1 MIKRFYRYFLLP
13 ALVKVAMPARGGSR
27 RAPITYPDRTL
38 VGNDTTWKASKVS
51 KALATF
57 FLATVS
63 KRVTRASGWSSAA
76 LLCLLQAAP
85 VSAASLE
92 GEATYLERIMPPAGA
107 VLVVSL
113 EDTARADAPSTELA
127 ASRMRLAGEPPY
139 RWRLD
144 YDERLVNSTS
154 RPVLRARIE
163 TPEGLWMSTDTV
175 MPASTPTPILQL
187 RRVSSP
193 PERCGDA
200 ITQAALNECAYEDFL
215 RASAAHSLQLQR
227 IESALKPARR
237 SAWRRQQKAWLT
249 FRTEA
254 CEFESGAL
262 DNGSAKPMVQWRCA
276 ARMTKQR
283 TADLSSLGECREGDI
298 TCSMPELRRSP

>member
-1 MIKRFYRYFLLP
+1 MIKRLCRYFLLP
-13 ALVKVAMPARGGSR
+13 ALAKVAMPAR
-27 RAPITYPDRTL
+27 RAPLTHPNQTL
-38 VGNDTTWKASKVS
+38 VGNDRTCKASKVS

-63 KRVTRASGWSSAA
+63 KRVTRANGWSSAA
-76 LLCLLQAAP
+76 LFCLLQAAP

-92 GEATYLERIMPPAGA
+92 GEAAYLERIMPPAGA

-175 MPASTPTPILQL
+175 MPASTPTPVLQL

-193 PERCGDA
+193 LQRCGDA
-200 ITQAALNECAYEDFL
+200 VTQAALNECAYEEFL
-215 RASAAHSLQLQR
+215 EASAAKSLQLKR

-237 SAWRRQQKAWLT
+237 SAWRRQQNAWLT

-262 DNGSAKPMVQWRCA
+262 GIGSAKPMVQWQCA
-276 ARMTKQR
+276 ARMTRQR
-283 TADLSSLGECREGDI
+283 TADLSRLGACREGDI
-298 TCSMPELRRSP
+298 ACSMPELRKSP